1 MTSVVLL
8 LAVLVSQT
16 DGPPFSPGS
25 VTDTELGPSS
35 SGSAVHSIPFDLP
48 QGLGPSPRIGIAYD
62 SSIGSGIAGVGWS
75 LSGFP
80 AIVRLPARAYGGAD
94 RFAFAPM
101 GAQAGREPA
110 ARDALVV
117 VPALGPDTF
126 LEARQGPGPLRKF
139 TAHGRC
145 GVGPC
150 GWIMRDGL
158 GTEYRFGASDV
169 VDHSYHSTLWERTAD
184 LGIDVWALEE
194 IIDSEGRRLRV
205 EYTNDRITLRPASVW
220 YNQHDETRSGYRVD
234 LVYEAR
240 DDRVPEPFPHTVRL
254 ASVQVHGKCS
264 QGSCVLLREF
274 TLSYLG
280 SPVSGRSLLRA
291 VRHVADGVS
300 EHIAS
305 FDYSGESPVEP
316 LVSLLPRVAVPQQAE
331 SYVDIDVTGDGRA
344 DRVFIRDNEDDGRQI
359 SMIRGTNAGWSTVRE
374 GPAGPLPTLAG
385 HLVHHYTYGDF
396 NADGF
401 VDLVG
406 AAVDPSGTF
415 IDHPVGQRKLSVLVA
430 FGSPEG
436 YTTMLRQDTPFV
448 SLDDDADI
456 VANSVASGDFNGDGR
471 DDLVLRFVSRPGADE
486 VDEDDEVILH
496 ERHVYMLSTGQPSP
510 GVFAAPVIRSNRS
523 GSVWPRHDI
532 VAAVPRDDEPPQAVP
547 ASGSV
552 TLFARDFDRDGYC
565 DLVWL
570 AATKSGVVLFS
581 SFGGPGG
588 LGPHVA
594 QLVDAHATGVR
605 GPWVL
610 VGDFDGDQRNDLI
623 ASFQTA
629 PAATDSG
636 LLLRSTA
643 SRAWSVQQTSAFPD
657 LSRAS
662 AGDLDGD
669 GRTDIVSSTR
679 ALLISRGLAA
689 PWELVRDPS
698 SPPLPGPLV
707 ADTNGDSVVDL
718 VSGESEQASTGFV
731 VELVGNAAG
740 TFPLRQ
746 LYPYRT
752 VTECGL
758 GLQGGGR
765 VADVNGDGIVDFIVA
780 SGIIGL
786 GHLNRS
792 LLPPGCRTTTYEN
805 IVHGTVFTLQYEH
818 LRLSR
823 AADSPTSPIPDLL
836 ISISRGDTWG
846 APLSKVSLTYKP
858 STSWPRAVRPTDTDC
873 LAGAG
878 VAAPSASCGILDS
891 AVHVLLESVTTRIGS
906 GPAER
911 MWFDY
916 EEARVMRGPAAL
928 RGRLGFGRVSTTRD
942 SGVTTQTDYAQA
954 WPFTG
959 ATRATSVFDTS
970 GRVVSAQSATYE
982 AREIYPGV
990 FARLPVAST
999 SSRYE
1004 AGSAIAASSQTT
1016 EYGTGQR
1023 ATFPV
1028 VQRSWVDYSVV
1039 PRDTAATDDAFVRRV
1054 EYAPVVADAWLTA
1067 LVSGTVSY
1075 RENRT
1080 TRAPTA
1086 WLAADRIQYDVT
1098 HPSRPVAMSRLL
1110 LASSYGTCGATPT
1123 TEACRAYI
1131 LARPD
1136 EGRWVDVVSSTSYD
1150 DFGRLISWS
1159 GPPTPS
1165 GVRTTELA
1173 YEDDYGARVSDTW
1186 NALRH
1191 HASLKYD
1198 DEGRVVE
1205 ATDVNGQTTTYRR
1218 DAFGRV
1224 LGIKMPGDVSESYF
1238 ASPRTEVACPSDPL
1252 ARCWLYSEARA
1263 TSPSQIT
1270 WTDVYADDAGR
1281 IERVQQPFR
1290 RTTRAGVVEE
1300 SGTVIQTVERGIDGA
1315 TGDRFERHAFP
1326 QFQPGSQGVSSWS
1339 SPLRVERR
1347 LDALGR
1353 PRSSRIL
1360 DPSGATT
1367 SLEQWSYEL
1376 DGSVV
1381 VTDGDGRQQKT
1392 YFDALGNP
1400 LIVLDPDDGEAV
1412 YSRDPAGNV
1421 EEVVVPAGT
1430 MPRHKSFAYDSWGR
1444 ITDASDNVRWTYAY
1458 DDTSNLIKET
1468 VTDALGAASA
1478 FVVARGYDVLGRVV
1492 SEGAPSG
1499 VPDVRYFYDE
1509 TNPGSANYGTGRLSR
1524 VIDGTGSYQHGSL
1537 TGAWREASSLFGY
1550 DRRGRLNYRA
1560 VAATGISGAHV
1571 FRYGY
1576 DMQDRLTRLELPGSP
1591 GSTTAGPIREY
1602 LYASTGALAEVTQG
1616 TTTVAKFSQF
1626 DAMMQPHRA
1635 TRNLV
1640 GSTWSNTESFEYDAR
1655 ARLTQWRVAAA
1666 DGRAVLS
1673 DTYGYTNASRL
1684 ESIVDGRTLRTF
1696 TDGATSIPTTRA
1708 AFYGYSSSGRLEF
1721 ADVGA
1726 DPRRQYGYDDQ
1737 GTLASDGE
1745 KQISATTCAP
1755 AVALETCFALRT
1767 PQGVSLGGF
1776 RNNAVGLRISETRG
1790 ATSFGFDYDR
1800 WRRLVGI
1807 RRGTTTTPL
1816 DSYAYAF
1823 DGSIRKQVHTEAG
1836 SSVTTWGLGDG
1847 VEIRSVSTAPTS
1859 YVMTYDVDGMALIS
1873 SGTATGQPTMAHVRS
1888 RARRIYSGS
1897 SDQIPPAGT
1906 VLVYRDRL
1914 GSAVLTTLAT
1924 NATGAADGTEASTY
1938 AYDPWGALLSAR
1950 SSGHDVVRRKY
1961 TGHIQNAATGFHLT
1975 VTRAYDPNSR
1985 RFTSADDIIVGA
1997 SPIGYNRYAYVTGDP
2012 INSWDP
2018 FGRNGFG
2025 AGSGGNLQPG
2035 EWRTSIH
2042 IQAPDGGVL
2051 ASNGFGDLSMD
2062 FGRAA
2067 GVSGGAPA
2075 MSEAQFDD
2083 HLRDAGTTCTVG
2095 ACGSEVDIP
2104 QSFYAQ
2110 VVLATFSLGLGIG
2123 APHTAFLLA
2132 VALSQTSSGPSDADV
2147 VLFATAGGVRVA
2159 GALAARAA
2167 RGAAP
2172 AAVEVDYALQA
2183 GYAEIHGFPSS
2194 AKGAQVDPGKWDY
2207 LFGRATG
2214 AKNAAHNAPRTAQNA
2229 QQMARLGV
2237 PDSSEGRAI
2246 LMQHFDTVV
2255 RDPRAV
2261 TKTWANEFGAFE
2273 ARESLFAGPGGFA
2286 KFETTWQVLADGT
2299 RRLTTVIPMG
2309 GP

>member
-1 MTSVVLL
+1 MTNVVLL
-8 LAVLVSQT
+8 VAVLVSQT

-35 SGSAVHSIPFDLP
+35 SGSAVHSIPLDLP

-150 GWIMRDGL
+150 GWTMRDGL

-205 EYTNDRITLRPASVW
+205 EYTNDRITLRPVSVW

-254 ASVQVHGKCS
+254 ASVQVHGKCL

-316 LVSLLPRVAVPQQAE
+316 LTTLLPTAALKASGE
-331 SYVDIDVTGDGRA
+331 SFLDIDVTGDGRT

-374 GPAGPLPTLAG
+374 GPGGPLPTNAG

-401 VDLVG
+401 MDLVG

-430 FGSPEG
+430 LGSPEG

-471 DDLVLRFVSRPGADE
+471 DDLVLRFVSRPE
-486 VDEDDEVILH
+486 PEDDEGEVSLH
-496 ERHVYMLSTGQPSP
+496 EHHAYLISTGQPSP
-510 GVFAAPVIRSNRS
+510 AVFAAPVILSNRS
-523 GSVWPRHDI
+523 APLWPRHDMR
-532 VAAVPRDDEPPQAVP
+532 VPLAE
-547 ASGSV
+547 SGYNFGSV
-552 TLFARDFDRDGYC
+552 RLFARDFDRDGYC
-565 DLVWL
+565 DLVWM
-570 AATKSGVVLFS
+570 AVTTSGVVVFS
-581 SFGGPGG
+581 GFGGPTGITQHG
-588 LGPHVA
+588 A
-594 QLVDAHATGVR
+594 QLLGVPGKPF
-605 GPWVL
+605 GPVL
-610 VGDFDGDQRNDLI
+610 GDFDGDQRLDLAGEI
-623 ASFQTA
+623 PTAQWDVTSGFLLRATPSRTWSLQLASFTNTA
-629 PAATDSG
+629 GGVGAAVD
-636 LLLRSTA
+636 
-643 SRAWSVQQTSAFPD
+643 V
-657 LSRAS
+657 
-662 AGDLDGD
+662 DGD
-669 GRTDIVSSTR
+669 GRTDFANGMRVLRI
-679 ALLISRGLAA
+679 ARGLGAA
-689 PWELVRDPS
+689 WEDLPSDPRV
-698 SPPLPGPLV
+698 PHPLW
-707 ADTNGDSVVDL
+707 
-718 VSGESEQASTGFV
+718 
-731 VELVGNAAG
+731 
-740 TFPLRQ
+740 
-746 LYPYRT
+746 
-752 VTECGL
+752 
-758 GLQGGGR
+758 
-765 VADVNGDGIVDFIVA
+765 ADVNGD
-780 SGIIGL
+780 
-786 GHLNRS
+786 S
-792 LLPPGCRTTTYEN
+792 LLDFVGNELAPDAGNVREYTGNAASTWLHYDPPRSRNPCLWGQAGGGGSVADINGDGLLDVEGHSLILGVGSVVNASPCQANPSLHVSGGASTEWLFY
-805 IVHGTVFTLQYEH
+805 FH
-818 LRLSR
+818 LRLSK
-823 AADSPTSPIPDLL
+823 AADSPISPIPDLL
-836 ISISRGDTWG
+836 ISVSRGDTWG

-1198 DEGRVVE
+1198 QEGRVVE
-1205 ATDVNGQTTTYRR
+1205 STDVNGQTTAYRR

-1290 RTTRAGVVEE
+1290 RTTRSGVVEE

-1347 LDALGR
+1347 MDALGR
-1353 PRSSRIL
+1353 ARSSRIL

-1478 FVVARGYDVLGRVV
+1478 FVVARGYDILGRVV

-1666 DGRAVLS
+1666 DGHAVLS

-1737 GTLASDGE
+1737 GSLSSDGE
-1745 KQISATTCAP
+1745 RQISATTCAP

-1776 RNNAVGLRISETRG
+1776 RNNAVGLRVSETRG
-1790 ATSFGFDYDR
+1790 ATTFGFDYDR

-2018 FGRNGFG
+2018 FGRNGFDAGFAPYASGSQQTGVGITRGGPPASFG
-2025 AGSGGNLQPG
+2025 ASFGNPGG
-2035 EWRTSIH
+2035 
-2042 IQAPDGGVL
+2042 L
-2051 ASNGFGDLSMD
+2051 ADL
-2062 FGRAA
+2062 GRAA
-2067 GVSGGAPA
+2067 GVSMDLPA

-2104 QSFYAQ
+2104 QSFYIETIAI
-2110 VVLATFSLGLGIG
+2110 VVTFTAPVAFAIAAPEAAVMIG
-2123 APHTAFLLA
+2123 
-2132 VALSQTSSGPSDADV
+2132 VALTQMSSGPSDLDV
-2147 VLFATAGGVRVA
+2147 AVGVAYAGTRVA

-2183 GYAEIHGFPSS
+2183 GYAEVHGFPSAS
-2194 AKGAQVDPGKWDY
+2194 GPASYLRAALKRQGQGLDTPPAGFKEKWSDKGFDYEVRIHPADPAFGKSGAIYRVGRRAQGVDANGQGAGWEYIDEAGAWHPTSTLKPGGPGSPNPTYNAKA
-2207 LFGRATG
+2207 
-2214 AKNAAHNAPRTAQNA
+2214 
-2229 QQMARLGV
+2229 
-2237 PDSSEGRAI
+2237 
-2246 LMQHFDTVV
+2246 
-2255 RDPRAV
+2255 
-2261 TKTWANEFGAFE
+2261 
-2273 ARESLFAGPGGFA
+2273 ARETHIAVP
-2286 KFETTWQVLADGT
+2286 
-2299 RRLTTVIPMG
+2299 
-2309 GP
+2309 

>member
-1 MTSVVLL
+1 VTNVVLL
-8 LAVLVSQT
+8 VAVLVSQT

-35 SGSAVHSIPFDLP
+35 SGSAVHSIPLDLP

-150 GWIMRDGL
+150 GWTMRDGL

-205 EYTNDRITLRPASVW
+205 EYTNDRITLRPVSVW

-254 ASVQVHGKCS
+254 ASVQVHGKCL

-316 LVSLLPRVAVPQQAE
+316 LTTLLPTAALKASGE
-331 SYVDIDVTGDGRA
+331 SFLDIDVTGDGRT

-374 GPAGPLPTLAG
+374 GPGGPLPTNAG

-401 VDLVG
+401 MDLVG

-430 FGSPEG
+430 LGSPEG

-471 DDLVLRFVSRPGADE
+471 DDLVLRFVSRPE
-486 VDEDDEVILH
+486 PEDDEGEVSLH
-496 ERHVYMLSTGQPSP
+496 EHHAYLISTGQPSP
-510 GVFAAPVIRSNRS
+510 AVFAAPVILSNRS
-523 GSVWPRHDI
+523 APLWPRHDMR
-532 VAAVPRDDEPPQAVP
+532 VPLAE
-547 ASGSV
+547 SGYNFGSV
-552 TLFARDFDRDGYC
+552 RLFARDFDRDGYC
-565 DLVWL
+565 DLVWM
-570 AATKSGVVLFS
+570 AVTTSGVVVFS
-581 SFGGPGG
+581 GFGGPTGITQHG
-588 LGPHVA
+588 A
-594 QLVDAHATGVR
+594 QLLGVPGKPF
-605 GPWVL
+605 GPVL
-610 VGDFDGDQRNDLI
+610 GDFDGDQRLDLAGEI
-623 ASFQTA
+623 PTAQWDVTSGFLLRATPSRTWSLQLASFTNTA
-629 PAATDSG
+629 GGVGAAVD
-636 LLLRSTA
+636 
-643 SRAWSVQQTSAFPD
+643 V
-657 LSRAS
+657 
-662 AGDLDGD
+662 DGD
-669 GRTDIVSSTR
+669 GRTDFANGMRVLRI
-679 ALLISRGLAA
+679 ARGLGAA
-689 PWELVRDPS
+689 WEDLPSDPRV
-698 SPPLPGPLV
+698 PHPLW
-707 ADTNGDSVVDL
+707 
-718 VSGESEQASTGFV
+718 
-731 VELVGNAAG
+731 
-740 TFPLRQ
+740 
-746 LYPYRT
+746 
-752 VTECGL
+752 
-758 GLQGGGR
+758 
-765 VADVNGDGIVDFIVA
+765 ADVNGD
-780 SGIIGL
+780 
-786 GHLNRS
+786 S
-792 LLPPGCRTTTYEN
+792 LLDFVGNELAPDAGNVREYTGNAASTWLHYDPPRSRNPCLWGQAGGGGSVADINGDGLLDVEGHSLILGVGSVVNASPCQANPSLHVSGGASTEWLFY
-805 IVHGTVFTLQYEH
+805 FH
-818 LRLSR
+818 LRLSK
-823 AADSPTSPIPDLL
+823 AADSPISPIPDLL
-836 ISISRGDTWG
+836 ISVSRGDTWG

-1198 DEGRVVE
+1198 QEGRVVE
-1205 ATDVNGQTTTYRR
+1205 STDVNGQTTAYRR

-1290 RTTRAGVVEE
+1290 RTTRSGVVEE

-1347 LDALGR
+1347 MDALGR
-1353 PRSSRIL
+1353 ARSSRIL

-1478 FVVARGYDVLGRVV
+1478 FVVARGYDILGRVV

-1666 DGRAVLS
+1666 DGHAVLS

-1737 GTLASDGE
+1737 GSLSSDGE
-1745 KQISATTCAP
+1745 RQISATTCAP

-1776 RNNAVGLRISETRG
+1776 RNNAVGLRVSETRG
-1790 ATSFGFDYDR
+1790 ATTFGFDYDR

-2018 FGRNGFG
+2018 VRE
-2025 AGSGGNLQPG
+2025 
-2035 EWRTSIH
+2035 EW
-2042 IQAPDGGVL
+2042 
-2051 ASNGFGDLSMD
+2051 F
-2062 FGRAA
+2062 
-2067 GVSGGAPA
+2067 
-2075 MSEAQFDD
+2075 
-2083 HLRDAGTTCTVG
+2083 
-2095 ACGSEVDIP
+2095 
-2104 QSFYAQ
+2104 
-2110 VVLATFSLGLGIG
+2110 
-2123 APHTAFLLA
+2123 
-2132 VALSQTSSGPSDADV
+2132 
-2147 VLFATAGGVRVA
+2147 
-2159 GALAARAA
+2159 
-2167 RGAAP
+2167 
-2172 AAVEVDYALQA
+2172 
-2183 GYAEIHGFPSS
+2183 
-2194 AKGAQVDPGKWDY
+2194 
-2207 LFGRATG
+2207 
-2214 AKNAAHNAPRTAQNA
+2214 
-2229 QQMARLGV
+2229 
-2237 PDSSEGRAI
+2237 
-2246 LMQHFDTVV
+2246 
-2255 RDPRAV
+2255 
-2261 TKTWANEFGAFE
+2261 
-2273 ARESLFAGPGGFA
+2273 
-2286 KFETTWQVLADGT
+2286 
-2299 RRLTTVIPMG
+2299 
-2309 GP
+2309 